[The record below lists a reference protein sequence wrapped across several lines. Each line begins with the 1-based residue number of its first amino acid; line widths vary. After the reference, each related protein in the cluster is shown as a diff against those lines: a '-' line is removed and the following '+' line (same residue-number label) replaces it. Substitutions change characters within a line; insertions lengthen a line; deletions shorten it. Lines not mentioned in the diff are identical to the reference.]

1 MCGRELL
8 DPVASHADWLQPALL
23 QVAADRR
30 KQAELEDHIL
40 ALLSSASG
48 SLLDNVELINTL
60 DDSKVTWQE
69 VNESLKV
76 GVGAWPG
83 HLPWLLCRFFCI
95 GLAGGRP

>member
-1 MCGRELL
+1 MHLGRLIIGTGCL
-8 DPVASHADWLQPALL
+8 PFPCTV

-30 KQAELEDHIL
+30 KQAELEDRIL

-76 GVGAWPG
+76 G
-83 HLPWLLCRFFCI
+83 R
-95 GLAGGRP
+95 AGRHVPCLHHTT

>member
-1 MCGRELL
+1 M
-8 DPVASHADWLQPALL
+8 L

-30 KQAELEDHIL
+30 KQAELEDRIL

-76 GVGAWPG
+76 RGSSACLCGARMHYFCTCSEAG
-83 HLPWLLCRFFCI
+83 CR
-95 GLAGGRP
+95 